1 MKFLLITSLV
11 IAIAAKVLYHATKRT
26 DVRFY
31 ASNAIIIFS
40 AMALGIAVCMPT
52 AAVDTRHEAPAVMPT
67 TDTVV
72 LVYADD
78 EDAGETT
85 TDTVI
90 LGAEE

>member
-11 IAIAAKVLYHATKRT
+11 IAIAAKVLYHATKIT

-40 AMALGIAVCMPT
+40 AMALGIAVCIPT
-52 AAVDTRHEAPAVMPT
+52 AAVNLQHEAPAATPT

-72 LVYADD
+72 VVYAD
-78 EDAGETT
+78 EDASETT
-85 TDTVI
+85 DSVT
-90 LGAEE
+90 LEGGAQ

>member
-40 AMALGIAVCMPT
+40 AMALGITVCMPT

>member
-40 AMALGIAVCMPT
+40 AMALGIAVCIPT
-52 AAVDTRHEAPAVMPT
+52 AAVDTRHEAPATTPT

-78 EDAGETT
+78 EDASETK
-85 TDTVI
+85 DTVI
-90 LGAEE
+90 FGAEE

>member
-11 IAIAAKVLYHATKRT
+11 IAIAAKVIYHATKRT

-52 AAVDTRHEAPAVMPT
+52 AAVDTRHEAPAATPA

-72 LVYADD
+72 VVYAD
-78 EDAGETT
+78 ENAGETT